1 MPPTSP
7 QSSSLTI
14 PIAIIVG
21 FALIAGAVYFSGSR
35 SGVSSATAPSPDARA
50 AAADRQNAADRT
62 GEIRPITED
71 DYIRGNP
78 NAPIMIV
85 EYSDYD
91 CPFCKTFHTTMKQIM
106 DEYGVTGEVGWVYRQ
121 YPIQQLHPNAP
132 RISEAALCV
141 GELGGNEA
149 FWKFSD
155 LVFENRGER
164 APTNVTR
171 LPEYAVSAGVSE
183 AEYQDCLESGR
194 QRERVEM
201 SIEDGFTAGI
211 DGTPNSFI
219 LIGNQQASIEGA
231 QPYSVVKQIIE
242 DLLGQLEGRRP
253 GTSTEPAS

>member
-91 CPFCKTFHTTMKQIM
+91 CPFCKTFQI
-106 DEYGVTGEVGWVYRQ
+106 G
-121 YPIQQLHPNAP
+121 
-132 RISEAALCV
+132 
-141 GELGGNEA
+141 
-149 FWKFSD
+149 
-155 LVFENRGER
+155 R
-164 APTNVTR
+164 AHV
-171 LPEYAVSAGVSE
+171 
-183 AEYQDCLESGR
+183 
-194 QRERVEM
+194 
-201 SIEDGFTAGI
+201 
-211 DGTPNSFI
+211 
-219 LIGNQQASIEGA
+219 
-231 QPYSVVKQIIE
+231 
-242 DLLGQLEGRRP
+242 
-253 GTSTEPAS
+253 